1 MKSEP
6 LWFRPLSD
14 AEADAPSEED
24 HSDGAEGQ
32 DRVDAVADQ
41 GELSVLPV
49 LTFAHDSVE
58 NRRRIR
64 NVKAMKTALEATVRM
79 ENAVAGAQDWFKRG
93 VQIFQGELNA
103 IGDAKRS
110 LQGMVAKLTGEK
122 PAEDFATLPPARHPQ
137 PRPLPAHL
145 LKFPAFSPAPFHSL
159 AHPTS
164 ATPPGAPSHHPSPCR
179 FAPFSPASAVIVV
192 VDKKQLPG

>member
-1 MKSEP
+1 MKAVKVAVEQANSAGQ
-6 LWFRPLSD
+6 LSLT
-14 AEADAPSEED
+14 SLK
-24 HSDGAEGQ
+24 GAGKGKQ
-32 DRVDAVADQ
+32 
-41 GELSVLPV
+41 
-49 LTFAHDSVE
+49 LTPGKIEMV
-58 NRRRIR
+58 
-64 NVKAMKTALEATVRM
+64 KTALEATVRV

-110 LQGMVAKLTGEK
+110 LQDVVAKLTGEK
-122 PAEDFATLPPARHPQ
+122 PPQDLATPPPARHPQ